1 MVYEIKIFG
10 YYVCF
15 FKSVDNEESDIENY
29 KFGIKKYIETMRF
42 ELDKVNE
49 ENRDLWGIIINKGIN
64 VSSGLYGM

>member
-15 FKSVDNEESDIENY
+15 FKSVDEFGINNYIENM
-29 KFGIKKYIETMRF
+29 KS

-49 ENRDLWGIIINKGIN
+49 ENRDLWSIIFHKGIN

>member
-10 YYVCF
+10 YYFCF
-15 FKSVDNEESDIENY
+15 FKSVDDESDIENY
-29 KFGIKKYIETMRF
+29 KFGINNYIENIKS

-49 ENRDLWGIIINKGIN
+49 ENRDLWNIIFHKGIN

>member
-15 FKSVDNEESDIENY
+15 FKSIDNESE
-29 KFGIKKYIETMRF
+29 FGIKNYIENIKS

-49 ENRDLWGIIINKGIN
+49 ENRDLWSIIFHKGIN